1 MFKKLLKILMM
12 PLKYLENPLIN
23 GTLKIFL
30 IIYAATIAPKLPNFL
45 VKLFKN
51 PVIKMIV
58 LFLISYTGIKDPVMS
73 LMIAVAFTLTMLS
86 LNKLET
92 LGDVHD
98 LLDAV
103 IDVPQELL
111 NDLVDGTQDIVS
123 EVADKVDDVTGLV
136 GIKLAKPVADI
147 TNGVVDV
154 AQNLSNKIID
164 TTQDVVSD
172 VVGLVIPKKEE
183 KEEKEEEKEKFSM
196 KDPNAKDFEMG
207 SLGNIQGA
215 DDNDVK
221 EEVF

>member
-1 MFKKLLKILMM
+1 MFKKLVKMLMK

-23 GTLKIFL
+23 GTLKVFL
-30 IIYAATIAPKLPNFL
+30 VIYAATIAPKLPNFL
-45 VKLFKN
+45 AKLFQN
-51 PVIKMIV
+51 PVMKMIA

-86 LNKLET
+86 LNKMET

-111 NDLVDGTQDIVS
+111 NDLVDGTQEIVD

-136 GIKLAKPVADI
+136 GIELAKPAADVV
-147 TNGVVDV
+147 NGVVDV

-183 KEEKEEEKEKFSM
+183 EPKKEEKFSM
-196 KDPNAKDFEMG
+196 EKPDAKDFVMG
-207 SLGNIQGA
+207 SLGDIQGA
-215 DDNDVK
+215 DDNDAK
-221 EEVF
+221 EGEF